1 MPDLFLR
8 PMVLSDALLVKEWE
22 NDRSNWSVSGN
33 DSDYSLDE
41 IRSLVDSLKD
51 IKTAKQARYMIID
64 SDEQRS
70 LGAIDLF
77 DIDFLNACAFVGIL
91 VAKSKDRNRG
101 VAENALRLL
110 EEICIKELGIDV
122 LYAKVFTS
130 NLPSV
135 RLFEKRSFIK
145 KRLMPAAE
153 LNNGQYIE
161 TQIFEKCLKN

>member
-1 MPDLFLR
+1 
-8 PMVLSDALLVKEWE
+8 
-22 NDRSNWSVSGN
+22 
-33 DSDYSLDE
+33 
-41 IRSLVDSLKD
+41 
-51 IKTAKQARYMIID
+51 MIID

-91 VAKSKDRNRG
+91 VAKSQDRNRG

>member
-64 SDEQRS
+64 SDEQR
-70 LGAIDLF
+70 
-77 DIDFLNACAFVGIL
+77 
-91 VAKSKDRNRG
+91 
-101 VAENALRLL
+101 
-110 EEICIKELGIDV
+110 
-122 LYAKVFTS
+122 
-130 NLPSV
+130 
-135 RLFEKRSFIK
+135 
-145 KRLMPAAE
+145 
-153 LNNGQYIE
+153 
-161 TQIFEKCLKN
+161 